1 MKFDPTST
9 AVVIIDP
16 QIDVLSP
23 AGRNWAA
30 VVNYRFLAHAV
41 LPTAEIASA
50 MNGAALSTERVRSS
64 RSAVL
69 RERGVVRSSGRSG
82 VRG

>member
-41 LPTAEIASA
+41 LPTAGIVSA
-50 MNGAALSTERVRSS
+50 MNGAA
-64 RSAVL
+64 
-69 RERGVVRSSGRSG
+69 
-82 VRG
+82 

>member
-9 AVVIIDP
+9 AFVIIDP

-23 AGRNWAA
+23 TGRNWAA

-41 LPTAEIASA
+41 LPTAGIVSA
-50 MNGAALSTERVRSS
+50 MNGAA
-64 RSAVL
+64 
-69 RERGVVRSSGRSG
+69 
-82 VRG
+82 